1 MKKYICFIML
11 LLTTSLLSSSL
22 VMAQDQVQDQLRDQ
36 EQEQDRDQLRDQLR
50 EQDGDQ
56 LRRQVYG
63 WDLMTPEERIQ
74 HRETMRNM
82 KTEEERE
89 AYRMEHHQRMQERAQ
104 QRGVTL
110 PPYQPGRGMGGAGMR
125 RNQ

>member
-1 MKKYICFIML
+1 MKKFICFIMF
-11 LLTTSLLSSSL
+11 LLTTLLFSSSL
-22 VMAQDQVQDQLRDQ
+22 VMAQDQLRD
-36 EQEQDRDQLRDQLR
+36 QEQDRDQLRDQLR

-63 WDLMTPEERIQ
+63 WDLMTAEERVQ

-110 PPYQPGRGMGGAGMR
+110 PPYQPGRGMGGAGR
-125 RNQ
+125 GRNQ

>member
-1 MKKYICFIML
+1 MKKHIYFIML

-22 VMAQDQVQDQLRDQ
+22 VMAQDQTQDQLRDQ
-36 EQEQDRDQLRDQLR
+36 EQEQDRDQLH
-50 EQDGDQ
+50 
-56 LRRQVYG
+56 RQVYG

-82 KTEEERE
+82 NTEEERE
-89 AYRMEHHQRMQERAQ
+89 TYRMEHHQRMQERAH
-104 QRGVTL
+104 QRGVAL